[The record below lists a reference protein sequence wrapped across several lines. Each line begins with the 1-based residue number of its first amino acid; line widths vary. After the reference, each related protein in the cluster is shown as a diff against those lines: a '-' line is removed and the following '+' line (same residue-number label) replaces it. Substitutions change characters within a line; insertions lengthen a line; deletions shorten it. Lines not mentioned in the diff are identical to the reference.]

1 MFILRVLFL
10 LVKNIKK
17 QNTLFQNRSTF
28 EKLLSLLQGSAWA
41 LAIAGG
47 TYAFLLFYPFGFF
60 TSLLMGLFFFLAGIF
75 FVVVFEIA
83 QIQIDKLE
91 ELQKQT
97 KLLEKLSNKDE
108 EDEKISHH

>member
-1 MFILRVLFL
+1 M
-10 LVKNIKK
+10 KNIKK

-47 TYAFLLFYPFGFF
+47 TYSIFLFSPFGFF
-60 TSLLMGLFFFLAGIF
+60 ISLLIGLFFFLVGVF
-75 FVVVFEIA
+75 FVVVFEMA
-83 QIQIDKLE
+83 QMQIDKLE

-97 KLLEKLSNKDE
+97 KLLEKLSKQDE